1 MPHEETKLI
10 PVLSQCKKKDL
21 DKMPFYSLLPSL
33 CMQQYYCPQYCY
45 IMHHSLQSFSGQS
58 MQHFYHVLFFS
69 CNHPSISLS
78 EIMTPMELM
87 IINLTL
93 LIPIHT
99 FAACFIVQ
107 NPLNHSK
114 VTILVTNSPCTTSTI
129 QHFCIVSHLPSCESA
144 LSGIRTHDLPI
155 RRPSC

>member
-10 PVLSQCKKKDL
+10 PVLSQCKKKYL
-21 DKMPFYSLLPSL
+21 DKMPFYSLIPSL

-45 IMHHSLQSFSGQS
+45 MHHSLQSFSGQS
-58 MQHFYHVLFFS
+58 MQHFQCVLFFN
-69 CNHPSISLS
+69 CNHPSISQ
-78 EIMTPMELM
+78 IMTLMELM
-87 IINLTL
+87 IINQTL

-114 VTILVTNSPCTTSTI
+114 VTILVTNSPCTTSNI

>member
-1 MPHEETKLI
+1 MRRQSWFLFW
-10 PVLSQCKKKDL
+10 VNVKKKIWI
-21 DKMPFYSLLPSL
+21 KCPFIHSYHHCVLNIAISCTTELFRTIYAALLS
-33 CMQQYYCPQYCY
+33 CA
-45 IMHHSLQSFSGQS
+45 
-58 MQHFYHVLFFS
+58 FFS
-69 CNHPSISLS
+69 WNHPSISLS

-155 RRPSC
+155 RKPSC